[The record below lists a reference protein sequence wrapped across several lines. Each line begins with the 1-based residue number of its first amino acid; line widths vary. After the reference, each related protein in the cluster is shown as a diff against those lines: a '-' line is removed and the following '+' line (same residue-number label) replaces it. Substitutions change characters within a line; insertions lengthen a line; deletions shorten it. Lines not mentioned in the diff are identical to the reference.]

1 MLMVI
6 RIDEKFSAVVDA
18 VAREIVTT
26 EHFGAASI
34 IKVPLLYPSG
44 ATAVIQITHSQDRYF
59 VTDMGMG
66 HQEAA
71 LIGASTLYA
80 NSARPL
86 AEHFGIRFD
95 NQAFFVA
102 EANKDQLASAVTI
115 VANCSVEA
123 ASLSAMKAAE
133 RRFEE
138 ESDVLYKRLVKVF
151 PRAKIDRDADFVGSS
166 THKWPVSAIVTSG
179 SNVALFEPVNK
190 HHASVI
196 NAAVKFNDIARL
208 ENAPQR
214 IAVVKQKE
222 ELGNY
227 LNILRQSADVIEYKV
242 PDETIARLA
251 KVA

>member
-1 MLMVI
+1 MAI
-6 RIDEKFSAVVDA
+6 RIDEKFSSVVDA
-18 VAREIVTT
+18 VAKEIVTT
-26 EHFGAASI
+26 EHFGSASL
-34 IKVPLLYPSG
+34 IKVPLMYPSG
-44 ATAVIQITHSQDRYF
+44 ATAVVQITHSQDKYF

-71 LIGASTLYA
+71 MIGASTLYG
-80 NSARPL
+80 NSARAL

-102 EANKDQLASAVTI
+102 EANRDQLASAVTI
-115 VANCSVEA
+115 VANCSTEA
-123 ASLSAMKAAE
+123 ASMSALKAAE

-138 ESDVLYKRLVKVF
+138 DSDILYRRLVKVF
-151 PRAKIDRDADFVGSS
+151 PKAEIVRDAEFVGSS
-166 THKWPVSAIVTSG
+166 THKWPVCAIVKHG
-179 SNVALFEPVNK
+179 SNIALFEPVNK
-190 HHASVI
+190 HHTSVV

-227 LNILRQSADVIEYKV
+227 LNVLRQSADVVEYKV
-242 PDETIARLA
+242 SDETIIKLA